1 MKAWRESE
9 PATADSEIAP
19 LSLRHILG
27 APPADTWWSQ
37 HRNLLWSLSGWLT
50 SAAVVVSAGYL
61 LWAMMYRHASD
72 ADPFLG
78 LPRPR
83 ATSTTAP
90 PLDERRTEV
99 AEVLKVVRPEP
110 LSVATTASSVVARST
125 TVPVNG
131 GSGAD
136 SGRSGPDP
144 GPGGPASPTTV
155 PSASGGATITV
166 DDGGGRNRGQGGG
179 SPEASSSTTTART
192 TASTTTPT
200 TGTTRPT
207 SSPSTSTSTSST
219 VDDKGGDSG
228 SGSGGG
234 SGSGSGGSGKG

>member
-1 MKAWRESE
+1 MKAWREPE

-27 APPADTWWSQ
+27 APPADTWWSE
-37 HRNLLWSLSGWLT
+37 HRARLWSLTGWVT
-50 SAAVVVSAGYL
+50 SAAVVLSAGYL

-72 ADPFLG
+72 ADPLLG
-78 LPRPR
+78 PHRPR
-83 ATSTTAP
+83 ATSTLAP
-90 PLDERRTEV
+90 PPDDRRTEV

-110 LSVATTASSVVARST
+110 LSVASPASSVAARST
-125 TVPVNG
+125 TVTVNG
-131 GSGAD
+131 GAGGD
-136 SGRSGPDP
+136 SGRSGPNA

-155 PSASGGATITV
+155 PSGSGGGTTTV

-179 SPEASSSTTTART
+179 SPASSSTTTTART
-192 TASTTTPT
+192 TASPTTPT
-200 TGTTRPT
+200 SAARPT
-207 SSPSTSTSTSST
+207 AGPSTSTSST
-219 VDDKGGDSG
+219 VDDKGGGSG